1 MYVFIHSA
9 LAEFPVCTDA
19 GGPELG
25 RALRIHSLVEWL
37 KVSLFTCGALCRM
50 PREQAQHR
58 EELYVPRRMV
68 LDGVG
73 RRHSCGDMCELDP
86 EGQVGYREAER
97 EGRTLQMGRVA

>member
-50 PREQAQHR
+50 HCAGCQGNKHSTGRN
-58 EELYVPRRMV
+58 RMCQGGWCWMGWEDV
-68 LDGVG
+68 TVVVTCVSWIPKG
-73 RRHSCGDMCELDP
+73 R
-86 EGQVGYREAER
+86 
-97 EGRTLQMGRVA
+97 